1 MKSLVLYTSV
11 YGSTKQYAEWIAEEL
26 GADLADIDTF
36 DIKQAGQ
43 YDTVII
49 GTYVRVQKLVIAD
62 YLKKV
67 WDQLQHKK
75 VILFSVSKTPVQSE
89 ASIKNY
95 NKSIPEKIRAGLK
108 YFPLEGRFN
117 FEQLADKDKTMMKVG
132 HKMTRLFMGKEMAEE
147 MVRNCDDVRKEN
159 ISPILQEL
167 RQTS

>member
-36 DIKQAGQ
+36 DIKQAGP

-67 WDQLQHKK
+67 WDQLKHKK

-89 ASIKNY
+89 ASVKNY
-95 NKSIPEKIRAGLK
+95 NKSIPEKSVPG
-108 YFPLEGRFN
+108 
-117 FEQLADKDKTMMKVG
+117 
-132 HKMTRLFMGKEMAEE
+132 
-147 MVRNCDDVRKEN
+147 
-159 ISPILQEL
+159 
-167 RQTS
+167 